1 MKLYRIDT
9 GQGAHFARSKK
20 HLKRAIT
27 ALEEDFNISRED
39 FSVDVVHFDIS
50 VQGIIDALHE
60 GCEAAGGHEHDELS
74 IFGYGSQQEKS

>member
-9 GQGAHFARSKK
+9 GEGAHFARSKK

-27 ALEEDFNISRED
+27 ELEEGLNISRED

-50 VQGIIDALHE
+50 AQGIIDALYE
-60 GCEAAGGHEHDELS
+60 GCEAAGGHEHGIVS
-74 IFGYGSQQEKS
+74 IFGYNR